1 VYKFELANHTFAG
14 IASKIGRIRTADS
27 AITAMRS
34 VDILSI
40 FTVSLDDENDLW
52 VSNMRGIEG
61 FTAREFAAAID
72 AVAKHADEL
81 EKEIFGSDH
90 H

>member
-1 VYKFELANHTFAG
+1 MSMF
-14 IASKIGRIRTADS
+14 
-27 AITAMRS
+27 
-34 VDILSI
+34 SI
-40 FTVSLDDENDLW
+40 YTVSLNEDNEIW
-52 VSNMRGIEG
+52 VSNMRLMEG